1 MDINQFA
8 VYQLKN
14 GPETRQMRFRSY
26 EKLRQSGIQVRYE
39 HYREVYFGKMQRQ
52 DTPENIRERLQ
63 KKVPKNF
70 DGHSL
75 SVSDV
80 LVLNREGEI
89 TAYYVEKE
97 GFTVIAGFIA
107 LAHPGRCFPLKLRIF
122 ILKAKQEAGWC
133 WTP

>member
-26 EKLRQSGIQVRYE
+26 EKLQQSGIRCGTNITG
-39 HYREVYFGKMQRQ
+39 RCILAKCSGRIL
-52 DTPENIRERLQ
+52 PENIRERLQ
-63 KKVPKNF
+63 KKIPKSF

-89 TAYYVEKE
+89 TAYYVEKRRFYRHCRFYPHWLIR
-97 GFTVIAGFIA
+97 GAA
-107 LAHPGRCFPLKLRIF
+107 YL
-122 ILKAKQEAGWC
+122 
-133 WTP
+133 

>member
-26 EKLRQSGIQVRYE
+26 EKLQQSGIQVRYE
-39 HYREVYFGKMQRQ
+39 YYREVYLGKMQRQ

-63 KKVPKNF
+63 KKIPKSF

-75 SVSDV
+75 SVSDGHPDYRRQGIFSYGTYGIRQECC
-80 LVLNREGEI
+80 LCDTGCRRENCG
-89 TAYYVEKE
+89 
-97 GFTVIAGFIA
+97 GG
-107 LAHPGRCFPLKLRIF
+107 
-122 ILKAKQEAGWC
+122 
-133 WTP
+133 

>member
-26 EKLRQSGIQVRYE
+26 EKLQQSGIQVRYE
-39 HYREVYFGKMQRQ
+39 YYREVYLGKMQRQ

-63 KKVPKNF
+63 KKIPKSF

-80 LVLNREGEI
+80 IVLKNGI
-89 TAYYVEKE
+89 AVTAFSVEPT
-97 GFTVIAGFIA
+97 GFQEKPNLENELFQNAQRAFCQHQRSQGIA
-107 LAHPGRCFPLKLRIF
+107 R
-122 ILKAKQEAGWC
+122 
-133 WTP
+133 